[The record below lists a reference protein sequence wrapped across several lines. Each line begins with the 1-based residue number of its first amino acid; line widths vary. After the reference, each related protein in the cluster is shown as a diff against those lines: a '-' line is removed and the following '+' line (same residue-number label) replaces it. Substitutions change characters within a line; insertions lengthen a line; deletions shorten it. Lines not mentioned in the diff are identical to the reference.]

1 MTIKMHLR
9 WLGVLLS
16 VSRRRPINP
25 ILRPS
30 VASPRNTNVLI
41 RTTKAKNPRRNAMRN
56 EGRFRSST
64 WLRNRRPVVAIPRPS
79 DKAAQAHRQ
88 RELARGVEVLR
99 SRPVLKQHRPQR
111 PCLMTFHRHTRPN
124 HIRALQS
131 LRAASTVPSP
141 GAWTL
146 QAEAT
151 GEAHDPYPIPSAPL
165 VPPRSVTQQR
175 AAQARAG
182 R

>member
-1 MTIKMHLR
+1 MTIKMYLC

-16 VSRRRPINP
+16 VCRRRPIKP

-41 RTTKAKNPRRNAMRN
+41 RTTKAKNQRRNAMRS
-56 EGRFRSST
+56 EGRFRSSM
-64 WLRNRRPVVAIPRPS
+64 WPRNRRPVVAIPRRS

-88 RELARGVEVLR
+88 SELARGVEVLG
-99 SRPVLKQHRPQR
+99 SRPVFKQDRPQR
-111 PCLMTFHRHTRPN
+111 PCPMSFHRHTRPD

-141 GAWTL
+141 GAWNL
-146 QAEAT
+146 QAEAS
-151 GEAHDPYPIPSAPL
+151 GEAHDPCPIPSAPL
-165 VPPRSVTQQR
+165 EPPRSVTQQR